1 MYLARYTH
9 RVAISNHRLVKL
21 EDGKVTFR
29 YQDYAE
35 DRKEKLQ
42 TLSAEEFLRR
52 FITHVLP
59 KGFMK
64 IRHYGLL
71 ASRLREPN
79 LRLSRQLL
87 LAVTILGACTTDTSP
102 VGSAE
107 VSQAKCPRCGG
118 TRLLRCPL
126 PEMKSLSPRTPET
139 GIPALI
145 PNTS

>member
-1 MYLARYTH
+1 M
-9 RVAISNHRLVKL
+9 
-21 EDGKVTFR
+21 TFR

-52 FITHVLP
+52 FMTHVLP

-71 ASRLREPN
+71 ASRQREAN

-87 LAVTILGACTTDTSP
+87 LAVTILGAGTTDTSP

-126 PEMKSLSPRTPET
+126 PQMECLSLPSRET
-139 GIPALI
+139 GIPASI